1 MDVSG
6 GQDSSSLKG
15 RGESGGQRLYVVH
28 SAEQANG
35 KQNKASGAHTD
46 TSLPLTSAPGVTCPN
61 LPHTHKLSAPRK
73 HQGESE
79 E

>member
-6 GQDSSSLKG
+6 GQDSSSLNG

-28 SAEQANG
+28 SAEQAYG

-46 TSLPLTSAPGVTCPN
+46 TSLPLTSAPGVTMPQS
-61 LPHTHKLSAPRK
+61 PTHTQAISPKKASR
-73 HQGESE
+73 
-79 E
+79 

>member
-15 RGESGGQRLYVVH
+15 RGESGGQRLYVVRKH
-28 SAEQANG
+28 TESRT
-35 KQNKASGAHTD
+35 KLLLPDTD

-61 LPHTHKLSAPRK
+61 LPPTHKLSAPRK